1 MSKQRP
7 FIVLKFGGTSVATAE
22 RWRQVARRI
31 NDLLPT
37 HRVWVVVSA
46 LSQVSNQLEEAIN
59 QALRGDDELHGLRW
73 IEQRHRELADELGL
87 VDAATAPVRDLLGDL
102 DRLLSGIRLT
112 KEASPRLRA
121 RVLSFGELA
130 STWLGASALR
140 HLGVPVLRV
149 DARDLLLARTFSRE
163 DPDSRYLSAHVLP
176 TTDPTKAEALIGE
189 AQVVLTQGFI
199 ASDSEGDTVLLGRG
213 GSDTSGALF
222 ACLLKADRL
231 EIWTDVHGCFTT
243 DPRQLPGARLIRR
256 LGYREAQE
264 LAAMGAK
271 VLHPRSVGP
280 AAHAGVPIHIRNTSS
295 PETPGTVIEY
305 VDTSEPALLA
315 VVRRNGV
322 TLLSISTL
330 EMWGAPGFLARVFA
344 PFDDLGISVDLVAT
358 SQAAVSVT
366 LDGIPGGV
374 KGQTFQALLA
384 RLREFGKVN
393 VVPTCSVVSI
403 VGRRIRAA
411 LHELAPAF
419 AAFQEQTVHL
429 VSESSEDMNLS
440 FVVDPADADSL
451 VARLHGLL
459 VPVQGGSELFG
470 PTWELLTEPQ
480 KKRKTSAASERPGR
494 WWTQRRSELLN
505 LMGDEQSSYV
515 YDLPTIAGRAR
526 VLRQTLASVHRIHY
540 AIKANSHPDILLT
553 LAAQGIAMECVSL
566 AEIQHVRNTLGAG
579 VPILFTPNFCPV
591 SEYEQAI
598 ALGAEI
604 TLDGPEVLRLRPDI
618 FSGQKVALR
627 IDPGEGLGHHSKV
640 RTAGA
645 HAKFGTPPQD
655 LDALWDAT
663 VEVGATVVG
672 LHAHVGS
679 GILDASAWSRTAAT
693 LSSLLEGFPN
703 VRWLDL
709 GGGLGVV
716 ERPGQEPLNLQS
728 LEQSLSGVLASLR
741 SRWPDRDLTLRLEPG
756 RFFVSEGGVLLTPVT
771 QVRKKGVVRFVGVST
786 GMNSLLRPA
795 LYGAWHG
802 IHNLTRLD
810 EPDIGY
816 HHVVG
821 PICETGDI
829 LGRDRLLPATLPGD
843 ILVVENA
850 GAYGRVM
857 ASRYNLREP
866 AREVVLR

>member
-1 MSKQRP
+1 MPQPRP

-22 RWRQVARRI
+22 LWRRI
-31 NDLLPT
+31 AQRIEELLPT
-37 HRVWVVVSA
+37 HRVWVVASA
-46 LSQVSNQLEEAIN
+46 LSQVSNHLEQAIE
-59 QALRGDDELHGLRW
+59 QALRGDTDLDGLRW
-73 IEQRHRELADELGL
+73 IERRHKELASELGL
-87 VDAATAPVRDLLGDL
+87 DDGATAPVRELLGDL

-130 STWLGASALR
+130 STWLGVAALD
-140 HLGVPVLRV
+140 HLGVSALRV
-149 DARDLLLARTFSRE
+149 DARDLLIARSMERE
-163 DPDSRYLSAHVLP
+163 NPNSRYLSAHVVP
-176 TTDPTKAEALIGE
+176 KIDPAKANALIGG

-199 ASDSEGDTVLLGRG
+199 ARDAEGDTVLLGRG

-222 ACLLKADRL
+222 ACQLAADRL

-243 DPRQLPGARLIRR
+243 DPRQLPEARLIRR

-271 VLHPRSVGP
+271 VLHPRSMGP
-280 AAHAGVPIHIRNTSS
+280 AAHAGIPIHIRNTGS
-295 PETPGTVIEY
+295 PEGPGTIIEH
-305 VDTSEPALLA
+305 VDTSDPALLA

-322 TLLSISTL
+322 TLLSICTL

-366 LDGIPGGV
+366 LDGVPGGV
-374 KGQTFQALLA
+374 NGAAFQALLV
-384 RLREFGKVN
+384 RLRELGTVA
-393 VVPTCSVVSI
+393 VVPSCSVVSI

-470 PTWELLTEPQ
+470 PTWEMLTGPQ
-480 KKRKTSAASERPGR
+480 ETANPPSDSNRPGR
-494 WWTQRRSELLN
+494 WWTHRREELLA
-505 LMGDEQSSYV
+505 LVIDGDARYV

-526 VLRQTLASVHRIHY
+526 SLRTSLQSVSRIHY
-540 AIKANSHPDILLT
+540 AIKANSHPDVLLT

-566 AEIQHVRNTLGAG
+566 AEVQHVRNTLGAG
-579 VPILFTPNFCPV
+579 APILFTPNFCPV
-591 SEYEQAI
+591 SEYEQAL
-598 ALGAEI
+598 ALGAEV
-604 TLDGPEVLRLRPDI
+604 TLDGPEVLRATPGV
-618 FSGQKVALR
+618 FEGQQIALR
-627 IDPGEGLGHHSKV
+627 IDPGQGLGHHSKV

-645 HAKFGTPPQD
+645 HAKFGTPARD

-679 GILDASAWSRTAAT
+679 GILDASAWSRTAET
-693 LSSLLEGFPN
+693 LSALLEGFPD

-716 ERPGQEPLNLQS
+716 ERPGQEPLDLHALERS
-728 LEQSLSGVLASLR
+728 LAAVLASLT
-741 SRWPDRDLTLRLEPG
+741 SRWPHRHLTLRLEPG
-756 RFFVSEGGVLLTPVT
+756 RFFVSEGGVLLAPVT
-771 QVRKKGVVRFVGVST
+771 QVRRKGVVRFVGVAT

-802 IHNLTRLD
+802 IHNLTQLH
-810 EPDIGY
+810 EPEVGY

-829 LGRDRLLPATLPGD
+829 LGRDRLLPETRPGD
-843 ILVVENA
+843 VLIIENA

-857 ASRYNLREP
+857 SSNYNLREP
-866 AREVVLR
+866 AAEIVLR